1 MGLAGLK
8 GLALNKNIMANDK
21 GHLVNIEKVEYN
33 TYSNVDTAE
42 ILSQLNILKLQNSKI
57 MAKAQEQ
64 FDALMDRLNTV
75 TNDIAA
81 DYQKLLD
88 EIQNNTVSP
97 ASIEAAKANIEKLE
111 GLGASVENPVPEEP
125 PVEG

>member
-1 MGLAGLK
+1 
-8 GLALNKNIMANDK
+8 MANDK
-21 GHLVNIEKVEYN
+21 GHLVNIEKVEINNHYHN
-33 TYSNVDTAE
+33 HVDTAE

-81 DYQKLLD
+81 DYQKLLN

-125 PVEG
+125 QG